1 MTKKVYYSEVKSV
14 EDSDD
19 LYIEFPSELLNQM
32 GWDIGDDL
40 TWIDNQD
47 GTFSI
52 QKTKTLELDPDRRE
66 WEYDDLGNKV
76 YKSDNTKLW
85 KE

>member
-52 QKTKTLELDPDRRE
+52 QKTQTLELDPDRRE